1 MCQDFAHWHGN
12 WKITIINISTND
24 TDTDTNDHD
33 RIMNDIIISHRITA
47 LNYYLIVFNSF
58 QQSIRF
64 DHAIEWAPKL
74 YFRYYSCVVIS
85 LFNTGLR
92 MFAFSDSSVGK
103 EDFCRSMF
111 FLCFEFDV
119 IFLDFIG
126 SIKLLFIQANLFSL
140 YKNIKTAL

>member
-103 EDFCRSMF
+103 DFCRSLF
-111 FLCFEFDV
+111 FSALWIRCHLFRLYRIYKLIVHLGEFV
-119 IFLDFIG
+119 LT
-126 SIKLLFIQANLFSL
+126 L
-140 YKNIKTAL
+140 

>member
-64 DHAIEWAPKL
+64 DHAIKWAPKL
-74 YFRYYSCVVIS
+74 YFRYYSFVVIS

-92 MFAFSDSSVGK
+92 MFAFSEFCWKRFLPFFVFSVLWIRCHLFRLYRIYKIIVRLG
-103 EDFCRSMF
+103 
-111 FLCFEFDV
+111 EFV
-119 IFLDFIG
+119 LT
-126 SIKLLFIQANLFSL
+126 L
-140 YKNIKTAL
+140 